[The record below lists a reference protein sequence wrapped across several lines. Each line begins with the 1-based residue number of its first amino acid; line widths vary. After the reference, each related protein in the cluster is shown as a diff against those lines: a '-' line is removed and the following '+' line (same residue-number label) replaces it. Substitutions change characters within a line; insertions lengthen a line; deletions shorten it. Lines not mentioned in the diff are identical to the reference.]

1 MYEIGSIRVC
11 SRCESEYQHYGQ
23 KQSRYRECRREY
35 DRNYHSNRSESV
47 KRELK
52 SENGC
57 VDCGVTDYRVLQFDH
72 LPEHEKAISIADG
85 LRNGYS
91 KSKLKEEM
99 AKCEIV
105 CANCHSIRTFER
117 RKRT

>member
-1 MYEIGSIRVC
+1 MRRKSQLQTIRYKEILQWV
-11 SRCESEYQHYGQ
+11 
-23 KQSRYRECRREY
+23 
-35 DRNYHSNRSESV
+35 
-47 KRELK
+47 RELK